1 MTELIHFI
9 EWVCEQKTSLAN
21 GVRYSFNRNTGEI
34 SIVTPVNRLEY
45 TIMSFVYQDGM
56 QELFNQFKKEN

>member
-1 MTELIHFI
+1 MTELIYFI
-9 EWVCEQKTSLAN
+9 EWVCVLKTNLAS
-21 GVRYSFNRNTGEI
+21 GVRYSFNRNTGEV